1 MKTPVSH
8 EGHRQRLKNR
18 FLEHGLE
25 SFEKHNILELLLFY
39 SIPQKD
45 TNDLAHTLLD
55 HFGTLRGVFEADF
68 SELIKIPGIK
78 ENTATLIKLIP
89 ELAREYM
96 FEEVSEDKVFD
107 TADKLG
113 KYFIRKYIGEV
124 DEVVYLMLLDN
135 GFKLLNV
142 SKIHEGSVNSAKISP
157 RKIMNQVIKHNASMA
172 VVAHNHP
179 NGLAVPSMED
189 VNTTYNLRHVLEN
202 YEVKLIEHILVGGNE
217 YFPIIHETHHSDMK
231 YEEHEKLY
239 RRVDLSSL
247 K

>member
-1 MKTPVSH
+1 
-8 EGHRQRLKNR
+8 
-18 FLEHGLE
+18 
-25 SFEKHNILELLLFY
+25 
-39 SIPQKD
+39 
-45 TNDLAHTLLD
+45 
-55 HFGTLRGVFEADF
+55 
-68 SELIKIPGIK
+68 
-78 ENTATLIKLIP
+78 
-89 ELAREYM
+89 
-96 FEEVSEDKVFD
+96 
-107 TADKLG
+107 
-113 KYFIRKYIGEV
+113 
-124 DEVVYLMLLDN
+124 MLLDN

-189 VNTTYNLRHVLEN
+189 VNTTYNLRRVLEN

-231 YEEHEKLY
+231 YEEHEKLF
-239 RRVDLSSL
+239 RKVDLSSL